1 LKKVLTHLAAFAKPS
16 EWKMSMK
23 RIYVGNLEFAS
34 TADQLRSLFAA
45 HGTVESV
52 TIVTDRDSG
61 QGRGFAFVE
70 MTKDVEGKNAIMA
83 LDGTPFGGRKII
95 VNEARPR
102 PERDSRNDSLKL
114 REHRR
119 HRL

>member
-1 LKKVLTHLAAFAKPS
+1 
-16 EWKMSMK
+16 MSMK
-23 RIYVGNLEFAS
+23 RIYIGNLEFAA
-34 TADQLRSLFAA
+34 TADQVRSLFAA
-45 HGTVESV
+45 HGNVETV
-52 TIVTDRDSG
+52 TLVTDRDTG

-70 MTKDVEGKNAIMA
+70 MKNDAEAENAITV

-102 PERDSRNDSLKL
+102 PERDSRHDSFRL

-119 HRL
+119 HRI